1 MNEAE
6 STPDAVDIKA
16 ARAHET
22 GAKTLFVSSRDWGN
36 LTKFPVSLSKLESLE
51 KLKISRATIEDLT
64 LISGM
69 KSLKELTLEL
79 CTLQDLSPIANLK
92 NLKVLNL
99 DYSKVANT
107 SSLSE
112 LTQIMSL
119 SWVEGNLENTDPLQ
133 HLTDLVQIDLKRS
146 KVTNLNGLSALAK
159 LENLNLS
166 DTAVDELSPLMG
178 SSELREID
186 LNHTS
191 VSDLAPLAGHTKL
204 EKLFFSGTGV
214 KNLKPLAKLTSL
226 IHLQLYGTQINDLS
240 GIEGLHN
247 LITLNL
253 NYTEVESLSKLLALT
268 KLRGLGLKGTK
279 IGDLQGIEGAN
290 QLRKLHLSG
299 SSVNDIS
306 AVKQLSSLDYID
318 LSNTQV
324 VDITPLAELRW
335 LEKINLSDS
344 MVDDVEALSQ
354 LHMLRSLNLN
364 NTPVLDLRPV
374 TDLRRLRTFSK
385 DGGLQF
391 EGTLAAK
398 TDPEIAR
405 ISANPKQRARAT
417 ALYSQLEDWD
427 LPLDYESHS
436 KDAPISITEGFAFLS
451 YAHQDRKLVGNIH
464 SFLADH
470 SVPLWWDSNLGPGDR
485 WRSEISRK
493 LSAAKVVV
501 TFWTKESVNS
511 KSVVEEASNAQRLG
525 KLIHVRLDASPLP
538 YGFAETQYLDLQ
550 NWDGTPN
557 HHQMRK
563 LLQSIRDKIY
573 PLSTEEIS
581 EKLLASSPIALVP
594 EEGKLTP
601 KDTPP
606 NVRPEIEYAVD
617 LEERLIGLRQTV
629 EAAVLKSNDTAS
641 YQVPN
646 DLRHSLSAID
656 NALNSGRISWYG
668 VEDAKEALA
677 ECMQAH
683 GAVEAWNSVLVAD
696 LKRILRRLEELRPL
710 LQPKQIPFGMHGSK
724 PPELDPVILEDQLP
738 TVIEMAGNLQQTL
751 LDGDGEAV
759 LNDAAQD
766 LVSREINALKSIG
779 DEPNLDRKLSISR
792 RSLRWLAYSVGGT
805 IAALSTPIMVN
816 LLTAPE
822 AAATLIVRLK
832 PIYEFLL
839 KFFS

>member
-1 MNEAE
+1 MNDAE
-6 STPDAVDIKA
+6 STPDALDIKA

-22 GAKTLFVSSRDWGN
+22 GAKTLFISSKDWGN
-36 LTKFPVSLSKLESLE
+36 LTKFPVMLSKLESLE
-51 KLKISRATIEDLT
+51 KLKISRSTIEDLT

-69 KSLKELTLEL
+69 KSLEELTLEL
-79 CTLQDLSPIANLK
+79 STVQDLSPLAKLRNLR
-92 NLKVLNL
+92 VLNL
-99 DYSKVANT
+99 NYSTVANT
-107 SSLSE
+107 SSLSK
-112 LTQIMSL
+112 LTQIVSL
-119 SWVEGNLENTDPLQ
+119 IWVEGNLENTDPLQ
-133 HLTDLVQIDLKRS
+133 HLTDLVQINLMRS
-146 KVTNLNGLSALAK
+146 KVKNLNGLSALTK

-166 DTAVDELSPLMG
+166 DTAIDELSPLAG
-178 SSELREID
+178 LSELREID
-186 LNHTS
+186 LNDTS
-191 VSDLAPLAGHTKL
+191 VSDLDPLASHTKL
-204 EKLFFSGTGV
+204 KRISFSGTNV
-214 KNLKPLAKLTSL
+214 KNLKPLAELTSL
-226 IHLQLYGTQINDLS
+226 NYLQLYGTQINDLS

-247 LITLNL
+247 ITGLNL
-253 NYTEVESLSKLLALT
+253 NNTEVESVSKLSALT

-279 IGDLQGIEGAN
+279 IRDLQGIEKAKH
-290 QLRKLHLSG
+290 LRTLNLSG

-306 AVKQLSSLDYID
+306 AVKQLSSLNYID
-318 LSNTQV
+318 LSNTSV

-335 LEKINLSDS
+335 LEKINLSGS
-344 MVDDVEALSQ
+344 MVGDVEALSR
-354 LHMLRSLNLN
+354 LRMLRSLNLN

-374 TDLRRLRTFSK
+374 TGLRRLRTFSK

-427 LPLDYESHS
+427 LPLDDESHS
-436 KDAPISITEGFAFLS
+436 KDAPISVAEGFAFIS
-451 YAHQDRKLVGNIH
+451 YAHQDRKLVSNIH

-470 SVPLWWDSNLGPGDR
+470 SVPLWWDSNLDPGDE
-485 WRSEISRK
+485 WRSEIARK

-501 TFWTKESVNS
+501 TFWTKESVKS

-538 YGFAETQYLDLQ
+538 YGFAETQHLDLQ
-550 NWDGTPN
+550 GWDGTPN
-557 HHQMRK
+557 HHQMQK
-563 LLQSIRDKIY
+563 LLQSIRDKID

-581 EKLLASSPIALVP
+581 ERLLASSPIALVP

-606 NVRPEIEYAVD
+606 NARPEVEYAVD
-617 LEERLIGLRQTV
+617 LEARLIGLRQTV
-629 EAAVLKSNDTAS
+629 DAAVLKSNDTAS

-656 NALNSGRISWYG
+656 IALNSERISWYG

-683 GAVEAWNSVLVAD
+683 GAPEAWNSVLVAD
-696 LKRILRRLEELRPL
+696 LNRILTRLEELRPF
-710 LQPKQIPFGMHGSK
+710 LQPKQIPVGMQGSK
-724 PPELDPVILEDQLP
+724 PPELDPVIIEDQLP
-738 TVIEMAGNLQQTL
+738 TLIEMAGNLQQAL
-751 LDGDGEAV
+751 FDLDGEAV
-759 LNDAAQD
+759 LDDAAQD
-766 LVSREINALKSIG
+766 LVRREIDALKSIG
-779 DEPNLDRKLSISR
+779 DEPNVDRKLSLSR